1 MCVEPR
7 LGPRVP
13 RSDQSQDASAQE
25 ASVDKPSPS
34 RQVWEGEIET
44 APAYALP
51 GPVGSKGWAPLPGQ
65 PMPRGPSQAAER
77 EANLFSPSLRAV
89 ECPSPTKAY
98 FEFHKMKLPFPVWI
112 SAVFMLI
119 PTLLMPLFLGAR
131 QKYIVLRKKTKE
143 KDAFRAF
150 QGTLIF
156 LIPGLLGQGTREGV
170 KVHTQ
175 SILKG
180 S

>member
-1 MCVEPR
+1 
-7 LGPRVP
+7 
-13 RSDQSQDASAQE
+13 
-25 ASVDKPSPS
+25 
-34 RQVWEGEIET
+34 
-44 APAYALP
+44 
-51 GPVGSKGWAPLPGQ
+51 
-65 PMPRGPSQAAER
+65 
-77 EANLFSPSLRAV
+77 
-89 ECPSPTKAY
+89 
-98 FEFHKMKLPFPVWI
+98 
-112 SAVFMLI
+112 
-119 PTLLMPLFLGAR
+119 MPLFLGAR